1 MNKLEKATEASTV
14 RDEIR
19 FIGKQVKRTFFA
31 LIERLKYVRDNDLA
45 LALGYDS
52 FTDFVRDEEPSIGFK
67 HNTVRAYIHL
77 YELYTEIDRLAEL
90 EYLGWGR
97 AQVIAAHVKE
107 DPDEWISKAE
117 TLSSKD
123 LINETRVASGKQE
136 MPVLPPPASPSPVS
150 SSYTEYCKTSGCC
163 FCGKKPVDLHH
174 YPNTRVNTDDDRKVI
189 GLCRACHS
197 EFHSTPWSEW
207 KGHKHAIN
215 FLFKYIFLNEKTG
228 ESGK

>member
-1 MNKLEKATEASTV
+1 MTTIVKANEAHAV

-19 FIGKQVKRTFFA
+19 FIGRQVKQTFFA

-52 FTDFVRDEEPSIGFK
+52 FADFVRDEEPSIGFK

-77 YELYTEIDRLAEL
+77 YELYTEIDRVAEL

-97 AQVIAAHVKE
+97 AQVIAPHVSK
-107 DPDEWISKAE
+107 DPDEWIAKAE

-123 LINETRVASGKQE
+123 LINDVRVASGKQE

-150 SSYTEYCKTSGCC
+150 SSYQEYCKTSGCAVC
-163 FCGKKPVDLHH
+163 HAQKVDMHH
-174 YPNTRVNTDDDRKVI
+174 YPFSRVGTDDNRKVVP
-189 GLCRACHS
+189 LCRACHR
-197 EFHSTPWSEW
+197 EFHDTPWSEW
-207 KGHKHAIN
+207 KYHKQVIN
-215 FLFKYIFLNEKTG
+215 FLFNYILREG
-228 ESGK
+228 E